1 MATKTFTITY
11 DAGASLYLAIFRPS
25 DGYVLDFAGSPAN
38 TFRALGSAT
47 TPYVSATERTGPG
60 GSSKSLYTAAVDL
73 ANVNSGSTPTDYV
86 VQWFTDTGLT
96 ALVSEDLGITV
107 KSSDFYSPDSGNK
120 ATTEP
125 TGPPSATAT
134 PAEILAWL
142 LALTRNKVVVTN
154 GEIQIYN
161 DAGTEIAKSLI
172 SDDGTQF
179 TAAEVSTP

>member
-1 MATKTFTITY
+1 MTTKTFTITY

-25 DGYVLDFAGSPAN
+25 DGYVLDLADN
-38 TFRALGSAT
+38 TFKAISAPPT
-47 TPYVSATERTGPG
+47 TPYVAATERTGPG
-60 GSSKSLYTAAVDL
+60 GSSKSLYTAAVNL

-86 VQWFTDTGLT
+86 VQWFTDTSLAT
-96 ALVSEDLGITV
+96 LISEDLDITV
-107 KSSDFYSPDSGNK
+107 KSSDFYSPDSGNQ

-134 PAEILAWL
+134 PAEISAWL